1 MNTLC
6 LQNGGWHSLAIL
18 VCGLGEPGGKSRMLV
33 MSKKQTV
40 SQELLAQAVLIISV
54 VLVLGTKNKLLVHRT
69 EDSAKK
75 NLMVMRVGEIS
86 HPNTPWGDLD
96 PERDWIKLF
105 FEER

>member
-1 MNTLC
+1 
-6 LQNGGWHSLAIL
+6 
-18 VCGLGEPGGKSRMLV
+18 LGEPGGKSRMLV
-33 MSKKQTV
+33 MRNKQTGIK
-40 SQELLAQAVLIISV
+40 EFLAQAVLIISV
-54 VLVLGTKNKLLVHRT
+54 ALVLGTKNKLLVHQA

-75 NLMVMRVGEIS
+75 NLMVKRVGEVS